1 MIEKRHLGTAQHL
14 DPLEFELPETT
25 YSRDIENRVFQ
36 GIVLKVLSRISSIGL
51 LEGTFLENVIG
62 RLDRVKGITAE
73 QDAKSQSVKITI
85 EINVEYG
92 VNIPKK
98 AEEIQTAVV
107 EELTKMTGLR
117 VSEIHVVFKGLKR
130 EELLPSE
137 QLSQKIPDEG
147 ATSFHEELQ
156 SEF

>member
-1 MIEKRHLGTAQHL
+1 MNYTLEWIVSAVS
-14 DPLEFELPETT
+14 DPNQQPL
-25 YSRDIENRVFQ
+25 IN
-36 GIVLKVLSRISSIGL
+36 
-51 LEGTFLENVIG
+51 
-62 RLDRVKGITAE
+62 DRRQI
-73 QDAKSQSVKITI
+73 KITI